1 MAHKYDHQTIST
13 INSTRSLT
21 PANNV
26 FVEAGLLVQDTA
38 GGEFELANGTKPIL
52 GVVIGLEGTY
62 NNMGVN
68 QSIAI
73 HSEEITCQVDG
84 SYNAGDLA
92 YATIDGKATADD
104 TNAIS
109 QLGVFTRTKSGN
121 IGFVR
126 SIK

>member
-1 MAHKYDHQTIST
+1 MAHKYDNQTLST
-13 INSTRSLT
+13 INSVRSIT
-21 PANNV
+21 PKNGV

-52 GVVIGLEGTY
+52 GVVVGLQSTY

-73 HSEEITCQVDG
+73 QSEEITCQVDG
-84 SYNAGDLA
+84 EYSAGDIA
-92 YATIDGKATADD
+92 YSTIGGKATADN
-104 TNAIS
+104 TNLASAWGI
-109 QLGVFTRTKSGN
+109 FTKSKVGN

-126 SIK
+126 KV